1 MTNDRNNPRRYD
13 DLLDLPHH
21 VSVVHPHMS
30 LYDRAAQFAPFKAL
44 TGYEDAVRESAR
56 ITLPP
61 PNLADDEQ
69 ELLDRSLQQ
78 VMAAPSPKA
87 AITYFVADAYKDGG
101 RYETRTAV
109 IKRLDHAH
117 QQLVLQ
123 DGTRIDLIHIVRI
136 QPL

>member
-1 MTNDRNNPRRYD
+1 MKEEQPNKYGDIINLPRPASKR
-13 DLLDLPHH
+13 
-21 VSVVHPHMS
+21 HPPMP
-30 LYDRAAQFAPFKAL
+30 LAKRAAQFSPFAAL

-87 AITYFVADAYKDGG
+87 VITYFVADAYKDGG

-123 DGTRIDLIHIVRI
+123 DGTRIDLSHIVRI
-136 QPL
+136 QPV

>member
-1 MTNDRNNPRRYD
+1 MKDEQPDKYGDIINLPRPASKR
-13 DLLDLPHH
+13 
-21 VSVVHPHMS
+21 HPLMP
-30 LYDRAAQFAPFKAL
+30 LAKRAAQFSPFAAL

-87 AITYFVADAYKDGG
+87 VITYFVADAYKDGG

-109 IKRLDHAH
+109 IKRLDSVH
-117 QQLVLQ
+117 QQLLLE
-123 DGTRIDLIHIVRI
+123 DGTRIDLSHIVRI
-136 QPL
+136 QPV

>member
-1 MTNDRNNPRRYD
+1 MKEEQPNKYGDIINLPRPASKR
-13 DLLDLPHH
+13 
-21 VSVVHPHMS
+21 HPPMP
-30 LYDRAAQFAPFKAL
+30 LAKRAAQFSPFAAL

>member
-1 MTNDRNNPRRYD
+1 MKDEQPDKYGDIINLPRPASKR
-13 DLLDLPHH
+13 
-21 VSVVHPHMS
+21 HPPMP
-30 LYDRAAQFAPFKAL
+30 LAKRAAQFSPFAAL

>member
-1 MTNDRNNPRRYD
+1 MKPSHAYD
-13 DLLDLPHH
+13 DIIDLPHH
-21 VSVVHPHMS
+21 VSPTRKRMPIK
-30 LYDRAAQFAPFKAL
+30 DRAAQFAPFAAL

-109 IKRLDHAH
+109 IKRLDSVH
-117 QQLVLQ
+117 QQLLLE
-123 DGTRIDLIHIVRI
+123 DGTHIDLSHIVRI
-136 QPL
+136 QPA

>member
-1 MTNDRNNPRRYD
+1 MKEEQPNKYGDIINLPRPASKR
-13 DLLDLPHH
+13 
-21 VSVVHPHMS
+21 HPPMP
-30 LYDRAAQFAPFKAL
+30 LAKRAAQFSPFAAL

-136 QPL
+136 QPA

>member
-1 MTNDRNNPRRYD
+1 MKEEQPNKYGDIINLPRPASKR
-13 DLLDLPHH
+13 
-21 VSVVHPHMS
+21 HPPMP
-30 LYDRAAQFAPFKAL
+30 LAKRAAQFSPFAAL

-87 AITYFVADAYKDGG
+87 AITYFVADVYKDGG
-101 RYETRTAV
+101 HYETRTAV

>member
-1 MTNDRNNPRRYD
+1 MKEEQPNKYGDIINLPRPASKR
-13 DLLDLPHH
+13 
-21 VSVVHPHMS
+21 HPPMP
-30 LYDRAAQFAPFKAL
+30 LAKRAAQFSPFAAL

-61 PNLADDEQ
+61 PNLANDEQ

-78 VMAAPSPKA
+78 VMAAPSPQA

>member
-1 MTNDRNNPRRYD
+1 MKEEQPNKYGDIINLPRPASKR
-13 DLLDLPHH
+13 
-21 VSVVHPHMS
+21 HPPMP
-30 LYDRAAQFAPFKAL
+30 LAKRAAQFSPFAAL

-123 DGTRIDLIHIVRI
+123 DGTRIDLSHIVRI
-136 QPL
+136 QPA

>member
-1 MTNDRNNPRRYD
+1 MKEEQPNKYGDIINLRR
-13 DLLDLPHH
+13 PA
-21 VSVVHPHMS
+21 SKRHPPMP
-30 LYDRAAQFAPFKAL
+30 LAKRAAQFSPFAAL

-69 ELLDRSLQQ
+69 ELLDRSLQL

>member
-1 MTNDRNNPRRYD
+1 MKEEQPNKYGDIINLPRPASKR
-13 DLLDLPHH
+13 
-21 VSVVHPHMS
+21 HPPMP
-30 LYDRAAQFAPFKAL
+30 LAKRAAQFSPFAAL

-87 AITYFVADAYKDGG
+87 TITYFVADAYKDGG

-123 DGTRIDLIHIVRI
+123 DGTRIDLSHIVRI

>member
-1 MTNDRNNPRRYD
+1 MKEEQPNKYGDIINLPRPASKR
-13 DLLDLPHH
+13 
-21 VSVVHPHMS
+21 HPPMP
-30 LYDRAAQFAPFKAL
+30 LAKRAAQFSPFAAL

-87 AITYFVADAYKDGG
+87 VITYFVADAYKDGG

-136 QPL
+136 QPA

>member
-1 MTNDRNNPRRYD
+1 MKEEQPNKYGDIINLPRPASKR
-13 DLLDLPHH
+13 
-21 VSVVHPHMS
+21 HPPMP
-30 LYDRAAQFAPFKAL
+30 LAKRAAQFSPFAAL

-87 AITYFVADAYKDGG
+87 VITYFVADAYKDGG
-101 RYETRTAV
+101 RYETRTTV
-109 IKRLDHAH
+109 MKRLDHAH

>member
-1 MTNDRNNPRRYD
+1 MKEEQPNKYGDIINLPRPASKR
-13 DLLDLPHH
+13 
-21 VSVVHPHMS
+21 HPSMP
-30 LYDRAAQFAPFKAL
+30 LAKRAAQFSPFAAL

>member
-1 MTNDRNNPRRYD
+1 MTKNHPQNYD
-13 DLLDLPHH
+13 DILGLSRP
-21 VSVVHPHMS
+21 VSRRHMPMPLS
-30 LYDRAAQFAPFKAL
+30 KRAAQFSPFAAL
-44 TGYEDAVRESAR
+44 TGYEEAVRESAR

>member
-1 MTNDRNNPRRYD
+1 MKEEQPNKYGDIINLPRPASKR
-13 DLLDLPHH
+13 
-21 VSVVHPHMS
+21 HPPMP
-30 LYDRAAQFAPFKAL
+30 LAKRAAQFSPFAAL

-123 DGTRIDLIHIVRI
+123 DGTRIDLSHIVRI

>member
-1 MTNDRNNPRRYD
+1 MKETQPTNYD
-13 DLLDLPHH
+13 DIIHLPRP
-21 VSVVHPHMS
+21 VSKRHPPMP
-30 LYDRAAQFAPFKAL
+30 LAKRAAQFSPFAAL

>member
-1 MTNDRNNPRRYD
+1 MKEEQPNKYGDIINLPRPASKR
-13 DLLDLPHH
+13 
-21 VSVVHPHMS
+21 HPPMP
-30 LYDRAAQFAPFKAL
+30 LAKRAAQFSPFAAL

-136 QPL
+136 QPI

>member
-1 MTNDRNNPRRYD
+1 MKEEQPNKYGDIINLPRPASKR
-13 DLLDLPHH
+13 
-21 VSVVHPHMS
+21 HPPMP
-30 LYDRAAQFAPFKAL
+30 LAKRAAQFSPFAAL

-69 ELLDRSLQQ
+69 ELLDRSRQQ

-123 DGTRIDLIHIVRI
+123 DGTRIDLSHIVRI

>member
-1 MTNDRNNPRRYD
+1 MKEEQPNKYGDIINLPRPASKR
-13 DLLDLPHH
+13 
-21 VSVVHPHMS
+21 HPPRP
-30 LYDRAAQFAPFKAL
+30 LAKRAAQFSPFAAL